1 MKKQIIVT
9 IAILVSVIVSGSSFA
24 QQKIRIRNDSVPT
37 ALLLIDIQDFYFPGG
52 KLPLVEPEAAS
63 EKAAEVLKLF
73 RDQKLPVIHIEHAGG
88 SPIHANVAPRQGEK
102 VITKTEA
109 NGFNKTD
116 LLDYL
121 KFLEVKRL
129 VICGMQTQMCV
140 EATTRAAYDFGFQ
153 CIVVQD
159 ACATRDLKWGDR
171 VVKAADVHASTLA
184 SLQRYYGI
192 VVNAAD
198 LE

>member
-1 MKKQIIVT
+1 MKKQIIVS